1 MSNNYTAARSTIED
15 TAAEAAKTAGNVMRD
30 KFVHANEAIKEGAE
44 RVQTE
49 AGAAVKEVS
58 ARVSER
64 PIAAMAAT
72 LAIGAVAGYLLGR
85 R

>member
-15 TAAEAAKTAGNVMRD
+15 TAAEAAKTASNVMRD
-30 KFVHANEAIKEGAE
+30 KIAHANEAIKEGAE

-58 ARVSER
+58 ARVSQR
-64 PIAAMAAT
+64 PIASLAAT